1 MITKYNKKVLI
12 CFGLYFFK
20 LYYIKSKTIFKGH
33 LQFLGDSSSYE
44 EPCALRVTNV
54 VVCFFFAVLEP
65 GCPHRKMNVG
75 YTKTYLQGISLG
87 IPSANIAF
95 VTSVVEPRLTV
106 DSIGD
111 VAGP

>member
-20 LYYIKSKTIFKGH
+20 LYYIKSRTIFKGH

>member
-1 MITKYNKKVLI
+1 MEGLWTAKPCEKQDWSCRSVSEPGRGFRPGFSVL
-12 CFGLYFFK
+12 GV
-20 LYYIKSKTIFKGH
+20 
-33 LQFLGDSSSYE
+33 LGE
-44 EPCALRVTNV
+44 RL
-54 VVCFFFAVLEP
+54 FAVLEP

-75 YTKTYLQGISLG
+75 YTKTYLQGITPG

-95 VTSVVEPRLTV
+95 LTSVVEPRLTV

>member
-1 MITKYNKKVLI
+1 MR
-12 CFGLYFFK
+12 
-20 LYYIKSKTIFKGH
+20 
-33 LQFLGDSSSYE
+33 DSSSYE

-54 VVCFFFAVLEP
+54 EVCFFAVLEP

-75 YTKTYLQGISLG
+75 YTKTYLQGITPG